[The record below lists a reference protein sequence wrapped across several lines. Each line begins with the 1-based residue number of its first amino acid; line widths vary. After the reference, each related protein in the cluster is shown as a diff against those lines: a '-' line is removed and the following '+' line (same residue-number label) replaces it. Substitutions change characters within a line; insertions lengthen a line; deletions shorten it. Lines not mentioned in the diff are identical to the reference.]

1 MPLENSP
8 EWSTVRG
15 GASRGL
21 LPGCKATPKNLGGQ
35 KCCVGVRDSHFIHLL
50 GSSWISYMGLGA
62 GERGEK
68 EEAWFLSTE
77 SFWSD

>member
-1 MPLENSP
+1 M
-8 EWSTVRG
+8 RG

-35 KCCVGVRDSHFIHLL
+35 KCWVGVWDSHFIHPL
-50 GSSWISYMGLGA
+50 GSSWISYMGFGA

-68 EEAWFLSTE
+68 EKAWFPSTE